1 MADHSHKKLQE
12 IAISWLKRPQSGR
25 GPGCQVALQEVGGLY
40 GGERADAWGYRWGWG
55 GGSIVVEVKV
65 SRSDFLVD
73 TKKPHRNGEVLG
85 MGTWRYYMCPEGI
98 ITLDD
103 LPHGW
108 GLLWVNSRGH
118 VKLVA
123 GHVCCLVDHFHNHP
137 LIWCWSHQVNE
148 QLERDMMAHLLNR
161 VGDPEAINQQIRF
174 ANGEVSRLMK
184 RVNELQ
190 EDAKKNS
197 LRAMGKWVAEQNAA
211 DAIDMLKAAANGGE
225 VDSEALD
232 RLLSYRESLAEAEA
246 RPTPRRLMRQ

>member
-1 MADHSHKKLQE
+1 MADLSHKGLQE
-12 IAISWLKRPQSGR
+12 IAISWLKRSQSGR

-65 SRSDFLVD
+65 SRSDFLAD
-73 TKKPHRNGEVLG
+73 AKKPHRNGEVLG

-118 VKLVA
+118 VKLMA
-123 GHVCCLVDHFHNHP
+123 GHVCCLVQHYWDHP
-137 LIWCWSHQVNE
+137 LIWCWCHQVNE

-161 VGDPEAINQQIRF
+161 VGDPEAMNQQIRF

-190 EDAKKNS
+190 ERERDHNA
-197 LRAMGKWVAEQNAA
+197 RAMSKWTAELYAA
-211 DAIDMLKAAANGGE
+211 EAIDMLKAVADGNIIDKEKLEQLVA
-225 VDSEALD
+225 
-232 RLLSYRESLAEAEA
+232 YRESLPGST
-246 RPTPRRLMRQ
+246 RPRRRE